1 VGLRTVIVPARRT
14 LLLNEARRKT
24 FHFLGLLLVGLYYY
38 STKQIVIL
46 VASLALL
53 ASLTVEYVRL
63 RTYPLR
69 LFDFL
74 VNKMLRGHERTSM
87 AAYVY
92 WFAGSLPV
100 ILLLSKPLA
109 MITIAVTL
117 LGDTLAA
124 IVGVALGRHKL
135 PTNPSKSWE
144 GTIAG
149 TVTSFLVAM
158 LLSSILLSSPSLPL
172 SIIAA
177 AAFAT
182 VDVIKLPID
191 DNFLMPIVIGFL
203 LQIALLTETGRLF

>member
-1 VGLRTVIVPARRT
+1 LRTVIVPARRT

-46 VASLALL
+46 VASIALL
-53 ASLTVEYVRL
+53 ASLTAEYVRL

-100 ILLLSKPLA
+100 ILLLSKMLA
-109 MITIAVTL
+109 MTTIAVTL

-124 IVGVALGRHKL
+124 LVGVALGRHKL
-135 PTNPSKSWE
+135 PMNPSKSWE
-144 GTIAG
+144 GTFAG
-149 TVTSFLVAM
+149 TVTSFFVTL
-158 LLSSILLSSPSLPL
+158 LLSSILTSPNLPL
-172 SIIAA
+172 SLVAA
-177 AAFAT
+177 AVFAV
-182 VDVIKLPID
+182 VDIIRLPID
-191 DNFLMPIVIGFL
+191 DNFLMPLLIGL
-203 LQIALLTETGRLF
+203 SLQIATVIQTGNLR

>member
-38 STKQIVIL
+38 STKQTVIL
-46 VASLALL
+46 VASIALL
-53 ASLTVEYVRL
+53 ASLTAEYVRL

-74 VNKMLRGHERTSM
+74 VKKMLRGHERTSM

-109 MITIAVTL
+109 MMTIAVTL

-124 IVGVALGRHKL
+124 IVGVGLGSHKL

-149 TVTSFLVAM
+149 TLTSFLVA
-158 LLSSILLSSPSLPL
+158 ILLSSLLLSSPNIPL
-172 SIIAA
+172 SLVAA
-177 AAFAT
+177 AAFAA
-182 VDVIKLPID
+182 VDIIRLPID
-191 DNFLMPIVIGFL
+191 DNFLMPIVIGLL
-203 LQIALLTETGRLF
+203 LQVARLIETGSLL

>member
-1 VGLRTVIVPARRT
+1 MGLRTVIVPARRI

-53 ASLTVEYVRL
+53 ASLTAEYVRL

-69 LFDFL
+69 LLDFL
-74 VNKMLRGHERTSM
+74 TTKMLRGHERTSM

-100 ILLLSKPLA
+100 ILLLSKTIA
-109 MITIAVTL
+109 IITIAVTL

-124 IVGVALGRHKL
+124 LVGVGLGIHKL

-149 TVTSFLVAM
+149 TVTSFLASL
-158 LLSSILLSSPSLPL
+158 LLSSLFASPNLPL
-172 SIIAA
+172 SLVAA
-177 AAFAT
+177 AVFAV
-182 VDVIKLPID
+182 VDIIRLPID
-191 DNFLMPIVIGFL
+191 DNFLMPLVIGFALQIVML
-203 LQIALLTETGRLF
+203 LQTGSLS

>member
-1 VGLRTVIVPARRT
+1 MLGEWRRVIVTGRRT

-24 FHFLGLLLVGLYYY
+24 FHFLGLLLIGLYYY
-38 STKQIVIL
+38 TSKQIVIFT
-46 VASLALL
+46 ASLALL
-53 ASLTVEYVRL
+53 ASLTVEFVRL

-74 VNKMLRGHERTSM
+74 IEKMLRGNERTSM

-100 ILLLSKPLA
+100 ILLLSKPIAIL
-109 MITIAVTL
+109 TIAITL

-124 IVGVALGRHKL
+124 LVGVGLGRHKL

-149 TVTSFLVAM
+149 TATSFLIA
-158 LLSSILLSSPSLPL
+158 LPFSSFDLPL
-172 SIIAA
+172 SLIAA
-177 AAFAT
+177 TAFAS
-182 VDVIKLPID
+182 VDLLRLPID
-191 DNFLMPIVIGFL
+191 DNFVMPLVIGLVIQMASF
-203 LQIALLTETGRLF
+203 LQISSI

>member
-1 VGLRTVIVPARRT
+1 MVIDPGRRT

-24 FHFLGLLLVGLYYY
+24 FHFLGLLLIGLYYY
-38 STKQIVIL
+38 FSKQIVIL

-53 ASLTVEYVRL
+53 ASLSVEFVRL

-74 VNKMLRGHERTSM
+74 VEKMLRGKERTSM

-100 ILLLSKPLA
+100 ILLLSKPIAIL
-109 MITIAVTL
+109 TIAVTL
-117 LGDTLAA
+117 LGDTIAA
-124 IVGVALGRHKL
+124 LVGVGLGRHKL
-135 PTNPSKSWE
+135 PTNSSKSWE

-149 TVTSFLVAM
+149 TTTSFIVALLFSSFLFSSFNL
-158 LLSSILLSSPSLPL
+158 LLSIV
-172 SIIAA
+172 AA
-177 AAFAT
+177 AAFAA
-182 VDVIKLPID
+182 VDIFKLPID

-203 LQIALLTETGRLF
+203 LQITSVVQTGSLL